1 MLIFL
6 FIAIIFLQITLLAIL
21 LLLYKDQ
28 NGSCVSANVKAECA
42 PIDNVSAA
50 QQFKLVKQVIYLE
63 KFTLGFKTP
72 YSGYLYI
79 VARACDVC
87 FRDDRC
93 IKVKRQLDG
102 LFLEKDELIFIK
114 NPVDL
119 KCVKFVQS

>member
-1 MLIFL
+1 MFIFL
-6 FIAIIFLQITLLAIL
+6 LTAIILLQITLFLVV
-21 LLLYKDQ
+21 LLLYKKQ
-28 NGSCVSANVKAECA
+28 NNSLPECETNDTA
-42 PIDNVSAA
+42 LKDISGGI
-50 QQFKLVKQVIYLE
+50 QFELVKQVIYLE

-72 YSGYLYI
+72 YSGYLHI

-119 KCVKFVQS
+119 RCVKFVQS